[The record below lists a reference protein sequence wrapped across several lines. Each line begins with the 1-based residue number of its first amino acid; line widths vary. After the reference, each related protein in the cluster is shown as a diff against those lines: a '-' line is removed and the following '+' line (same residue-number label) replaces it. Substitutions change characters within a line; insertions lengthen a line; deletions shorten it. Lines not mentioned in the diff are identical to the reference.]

1 MTRGCWNM
9 SSKKDPRWNCSGETE
24 HLMFSA
30 GPPDEMWKAISEL
43 EKKYGT
49 KPDDILWGGT
59 KE

>member
-1 MTRGCWNM
+1 M

-43 EKKYGT
+43 EKKYGP